1 MGERQKFPF
10 CRQICEFGRGEIWI
24 IPKFLKSFKMCCEIK
39 FDFSEQEMIPVK
51 NIFQLDFA
59 FQIFSVL

>member
-1 MGERQKFPF
+1 M
-10 CRQICEFGRGEIWI
+10 
-24 IPKFLKSFKMCCEIK
+24 SCEIK